1 MCYNFLA
8 MIYLDYAAN
17 YPVRDEVLQT
27 FLETEKEYIGNS
39 NSSHIEGNISHEKYL
54 SLAQEVLHIL
64 NLDENAYDVI
74 FTSGATESNN
84 LAIKGIYES
93 YNGFGNTLL
102 SSEFEHSSVNAVLA
116 YLKDRGAAINL
127 ISTNPN
133 GKLSTDDLNNKLTD
147 DCLLLCLTAVE
158 SEVGTP
164 QDYQEVQHLLS
175 SSNCRLLLD
184 VTQAIGKMPLNLNGI
199 DMISFGAHKFGGII
213 GTGVLIKKKEIIIT
227 PLMHGGKAESPYRSG
242 TTPLGLDASLVKAL
256 SLAIS
261 EQEESYKKVK
271 ELSEYLRKGMLD
283 IPGIKLNSFDE
294 NPYINNFS
302 YECVSGGEIVKYLS
316 SKGICISQKSACS
329 IPQSP
334 SKVINA
340 IYHDKQRALS
350 SFRISLSRLTTKED
364 ISTLLEA
371 IRSYDAK

>member
-1 MCYNFLA
+1 

-27 FLETEKEYIGNS
+27 FLEAEKEYIGNS
-39 NSSHIEGNISHEKYL
+39 NSSHIEGGISHDKYL
-54 SLAQEVLHIL
+54 ALEKEVLSLL
-64 NLDENAYDVI
+64 NLDKDLYDVI
-74 FTSGATESNN
+74 FTSGTTESNN

-102 SSEFEHSSVNAVLA
+102 SSEFEHSSVNVVLA
-116 YLKDRGAAINL
+116 YLKDKGANISL
-127 ISTNPN
+127 VSTNSN
-133 GKLSTDDLNNKLTD
+133 GKLDTDDLKNKLND

-164 QDYQEVQHLLS
+164 QDYQNVQSLLS

-184 VTQAIGKMPLNLNGI
+184 ATQAIGKMPLDLNGI

-213 GTGVLIKKKEIIIT
+213 GTGILIKKKEIVLT

-271 ELSEYLRKGMLD
+271 ELSAYLREEMLKID
-283 IPGIKLNSFDE
+283 GIRLNSFDE

-302 YECVSGGEIVKYLS
+302 FEHVSGGDIVKYLS
-316 SKGICISQKSACS
+316 SLGICISQKSACS

-350 SFRISLSRLTTKED
+350 SFRISLSPLTKREEIT
-364 ISTLLEA
+364 TLLEA
-371 IRSYDAK
+371 IRNYHAK